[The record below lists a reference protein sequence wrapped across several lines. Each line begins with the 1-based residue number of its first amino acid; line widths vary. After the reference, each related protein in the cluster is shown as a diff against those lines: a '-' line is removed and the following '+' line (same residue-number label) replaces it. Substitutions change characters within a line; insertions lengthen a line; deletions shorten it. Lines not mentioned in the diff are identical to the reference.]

1 MSYSDRMREM
11 SPPPLQADPRFVQGV
26 GVGLDT
32 LLSRFKDAVKARFPT
47 YAAAN
52 GDAYALACFGSDS
65 SMPRYPSETDEQYGD
80 RLQRRWVLYER
91 AGAAASPTD
100 PETYFNPIINELEG
114 LGFGDVV
121 VMEYTD
127 WPADG
132 GNPNVHHSPG
142 GWYDA
147 SGVTPWWSRFWVF
160 VGSYDGSPIPEGGV
174 LGVGVLGVMVLG
186 FDLPADVVASAVA
199 VILRW
204 KPAHAICPY
213 LAFLTGGTPM
223 GSVLGYGTLGTFV
236 LGPAGSSPGA
246 SIVNINR

>member
-65 SMPRYPSETDEQYGD
+65 SMPRYPSETDAQYGN

-100 PETYFNPIINELEG
+100 PTTYFNPIINELEG

-121 VMEYTD
+121 VVEYID

-132 GNPNVHHSPG
+132 SNPNLHHSPG
-142 GWYDA
+142 DWYD
-147 SGVTPWWSRFWVF
+147 STGVTPWWSRFWVF
-160 VGSYDGSPIPEGGV
+160 VGSYDGSPIPEGFV
-174 LGVGVLGVMVLG
+174 WGVGVWGTGVWG

-199 VILRW
+199 AILRL
-204 KPAHAICPY
+204 KPAHTICPY
-213 LAFLTGGTPM
+213 LAFLTDGTPIS
-223 GSVLGYGTLGTFV
+223 SVWGYGVWGSFTW
-236 LGPAGSSPGA
+236 GSSGTGPGVA
-246 SIVNINR
+246 FVDINR